1 MKRPLIIALMLLLV
15 LSVSAQEK
23 RPAAQPKPKP
33 AAAATKPAD
42 RKAMLKTMRDKLTYL
57 VAYDSG
63 LRMVADVQAK
73 RLDLDSKVFVAA
85 LTDAV
90 EGKAPALT
98 DAEAK
103 AVMQLFDRLMKA
115 TPEEREK
122 MQREL
127 FNMK

>member
-1 MKRPLIIALMLLLV
+1 MKRPLIIALTLLLA
-15 LSVSAQEK
+15 LSAAAQEK
-23 RPAAQPKPKP
+23 KP
-33 AAAATKPAD
+33 AAKPKSAPAVARPAD

-73 RLDLDSKVFVAA
+73 RLDLDSKVFAAA

-90 EGKAPALT
+90 EGRAPALS

-103 AVMQLFDRLMKA
+103 SIMQLFERLMKA